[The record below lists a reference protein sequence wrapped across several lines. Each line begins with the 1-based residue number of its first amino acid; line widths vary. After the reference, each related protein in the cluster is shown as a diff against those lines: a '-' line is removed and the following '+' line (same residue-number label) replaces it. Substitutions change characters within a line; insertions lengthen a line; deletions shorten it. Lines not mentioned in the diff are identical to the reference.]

1 MRYQMSP
8 AEFYHVRYR
17 FKHAIS
23 TVAREKSNA
32 LCKYHYFFSLPLL
45 KCLVNKCHQCDLR
58 SPTQQAEITCRY
70 WPDEPIRSQ
79 EGKILRVP

>member
-45 KCLVNKCHQCDLR
+45 KCLGKQMPPV
-58 SPTQQAEITCRY
+58 
-70 WPDEPIRSQ
+70 RSQ
-79 EGKILRVP
+79 EPNTTGWNYLPLSTGWTD